1 MRYDSRYH
9 LHLGYYENGHD
20 LEAVALKQEKE
31 AVWDVF
37 FNCNDEQAD
46 EFGSRIFS
54 IFQDDLDYD
63 TGSSL
68 FARWLAMNGYI

>member
-9 LHLGYYENGHD
+9 LHLGYYENSHD
-20 LEAVALKQEKE
+20 LEAVALKQENE

-37 FNCNDEQAD
+37 FNCNDEQSD
-46 EFGSRIFS
+46 EFGTRIFS
-54 IFQDDLDYD
+54 ITQDDLDYG

-68 FARWLAMNGYI
+68 FARWLAKHGYI